1 MRFMF
6 IVTSAHSGPPT
17 PELMEAMHK
26 LADREIK
33 AGRMLDS
40 GGLMPLATGAQVRI
54 ADGQLSVVDGP
65 FVEAKEVIGG
75 YAIFE
80 LPGKEEAVA
89 SAKEF
94 MQLHKDFMPGW
105 EGTCELRALRRPL
118 RRGFRPAR
126 SAAMTVADAHRAI
139 LAVWRIEQP
148 RLITSLARMLRDVP
162 LAEDLTQEA
171 LLAALEQ
178 WPATGVPEKPGAWL
192 MATAKRRALDHLR
205 RGRMLERKHEM
216 VARDMEEEQQAMP
229 DLDSALDDDIG
240 DEMLRLIF
248 TACHP
253 RLSREARAALALRMI
268 CGLTTEEIARAFLLP
283 DATIAQRIVRAKRT
297 LSESGLAYETPR
309 GEELSERLSS
319 VLEVVYLIFNEG
331 YTAARGED
339 WLRPQLCNEALRMGR
354 VLTSIAPHEPEA
366 HGLLALMEL
375 NASRTAARTDAAGEP
390 ILMLDQNRALWD
402 QFQIRRG
409 MQALGRA
416 RELGG
421 AGGFYALQAA
431 IIACHAEART
441 ADDTDWSRIAGLYA
455 ELAAVVR
462 SPIIELNRAVAVG
475 MAEGPEAGLSIVDR
489 LVREPALKALSPAAE
504 RSRRPAPQAR
514 PLRRGARRV
523 RSGRGAGGQQARTG
537 PAEAARRRG
546 GRRSDVINRHVK
558 RMSSVLR

>member
-1 MRFMF
+1 
-6 IVTSAHSGPPT
+6 
-17 PELMEAMHK
+17 
-26 LADREIK
+26 
-33 AGRMLDS
+33 
-40 GGLMPLATGAQVRI
+40 
-54 ADGQLSVVDGP
+54 
-65 FVEAKEVIGG
+65 
-75 YAIFE
+75 
-80 LPGKEEAVA
+80 
-89 SAKEF
+89 
-94 MQLHKDFMPGW
+94 
-105 EGTCELRALRRPL
+105 
-118 RRGFRPAR
+118 
-126 SAAMTVADAHRAI
+126 MTVADAHRAI

-162 LAEDLTQEA
+162 LAEELTQEA

-178 WPATGVPEKPGAWL
+178 WPTTGVPEKPGAWL
-192 MATAKRRALDHLR
+192 MTTARRRALDHLR
-205 RGRMLERKHEM
+205 RGPMLERKHEM
-216 VARDMEEEQQAMP
+216 LAFDMEQQQQAMP
-229 DLDSALDDDIG
+229 DWDSALDDDIG

-253 RLSREARAALALRMI
+253 LLPREARTALALRMI

-297 LSESGLAYETPR
+297 LSESGLAYEPPH

-331 YTAARGED
+331 YAAARGQD
-339 WLRPQLCNEALRMGR
+339 WLRPQLCNEALWMGR
-354 VLTSIAPHEPEA
+354 VLTSIAPREPEA

-416 RELGG
+416 HELGG

-431 IIACHAEART
+431 IVACHAGAGT
-441 ADDTDWSRIAGLYA
+441 ADETDWSRIARLYA

-489 LVREPALKALSPAAE
+489 LLHEPALKAYHLLPSVRGDLLHKLGRYEEARTAFEAAAALAGN
-504 RSRRPAPQAR
+504 RREQEL
-514 PLRRGARRV
+514 LRRRA
-523 RSGRGAGGQQARTG
+523 
-537 PAEAARRRG
+537 AEAA
-546 GRRSDVINRHVK
+546 DAAT
-558 RMSSVLR
+558 SSTVM